1 MIQRADGMPANVT
14 VGNTAFNTMLSV
26 PWLSRDVV
34 PQLLNCFYQYLKE
47 GAFQDYLVAPDSLG
61 LLGFLTSRPSV
72 CQCACETDVEM
83 CCIPMEEM
91 TTLVEQLPEAP
102 NLVYRMWFSVAIR
115 IGLAVLVK
123 QKRCQEWTHDKLKRF
138 LENGIMP
145 NLYYAIDF
153 SLDEAVLDVILV
165 QGVVQCSKTH
175 ELYTGPSYIPST
187 VREMTLPGI
196 PSDRARPIMLI

>member
-1 MIQRADGMPANVT
+1 MHDCVFIICSGIVRVSSCNEEPWANPV
-14 VGNTAFNTMLSV
+14 
-26 PWLSRDVV
+26 
-34 PQLLNCFYQYLKE
+34 QLTNSDSTRFFFCE

-102 NLVYRMWFSVAIR
+102 NLVYRLWFSVAIR
-115 IGLAVLVK
+115 IGLAVFVN
-123 QKRCQEWTHDKLKRF
+123 QKRYQEWTHDKLKRF

-187 VREMTLPGI
+187 VREITLPGI
-196 PSDRARPIMLI
+196 PSERPGP